1 MRSIFT
7 SIHNTHAYIHLFT
20 AIAHFLWKKAL
31 IISWAKVDRAT
42 RKDPLFQRIVRRQDD
57 MNPPYIFLLFGVE
70 AKLLFTSHSWPQWG
84 GADLIGF
91 LDEVARPVP
100 VDTWSYHATF
110 ISTIS
115 CRSLPPLY
123 LCIDVCS
130 FFYIFDK
137 FK

>member
-1 MRSIFT
+1 M
-7 SIHNTHAYIHLFT
+7 
-20 AIAHFLWKKAL
+20 

-137 FK
+137 FKSFLKKNEFIHPAVPLVEKFCVVLVIFFKS